1 MIRILSFPMCVC
13 HIYHSLVWSKCCH
26 FKKQGLILYVVSP
39 IKFLMVNLLQC
50 PWTFI
55 KDTVS
60 YIYHKIFCRA
70 LNLVSKGIVR
80 KMYVQYLDSISSQ
93 YTLDI
98 IGITMFWTY
107 FSVSNLDLNIE
118 WEILI
123 YRLLCALHAH
133 VLSCALRAYQGKRIK
148 NRQVWII
155 YIANID
161 LFASHFHLLFV
172 RKSIS
177 AAFRWR

>member
-1 MIRILSFPMCVC
+1 MIRILGLLCVYV
-13 HIYHSLVWSKCCH
+13 ISIIRLVWSKCCH

-39 IKFLMVNLLQC
+39 IKCLMVNLLRC

-60 YIYHKIFCRA
+60 YIYRKIFCRA
-70 LNLVSKGIVR
+70 LNCLSKGIVR
-80 KMYVQYLDSISSQ
+80 RIYFQYLVSISSQ

-98 IGITMFWTY
+98 TMFWTY
-107 FSVSNLDLNIE
+107 LSVSNIVLYIE